1 MSGDLAKLKTWT
13 GLPAGEVAERL
24 REPFEDAQAYKAIQ
38 GGAAGAARL
47 TDIDTA
53 WMIERVNEVFGPY
66 GLGWTLDW
74 RVEDVIL
81 MGEDPKRMMVAV
93 KRAEFRYV
101 LIDESGQERVC
112 VAPCCGGSHNELPFA
127 LKGMETSCIGNALSK
142 LRYQELV
149 YKGLLTHENASG
161 RIGQRKDRSDGKE
174 RSGGSEVRKTV
185 PSAGDPEA
193 GVLAGGGSGS
203 AGGDFVIPLGKH
215 RGKKL
220 SEVDL
225 QLVEWY
231 ASKMRATTEAA
242 RQLQA
247 QSRAHLE
254 MQAPAG

>member
-81 MGEDPKRMMVAV
+81 MGEDPKRLTVAV

-112 VAPCCGGSHNELPFA
+112 VAPCCGGSQNELPFA

-142 LRYQELV
+142 LRFQELV

-161 RIGQRKDRSDGKE
+161 RIGDRKGRSDGKE
-174 RSGGSEVRKTV
+174 RSEGSEGQKTGV
-185 PSAGDPEA
+185 SAGDPE
-193 GVLAGGGSGS
+193 GEGLAGGGSERP
-203 AGGDFVIPLGKH
+203 GDFVIPLGKY

-220 SEVDL
+220 SEVDIE
-225 QLVEWY
+225 LVEWY
-231 ASKMRATTEAA
+231 ASKMRPTTEAA
-242 RQLQA
+242 RQLQS
-247 QSRAHLE
+247 QSRAYLE
-254 MQAPAG
+254 MQMSAG